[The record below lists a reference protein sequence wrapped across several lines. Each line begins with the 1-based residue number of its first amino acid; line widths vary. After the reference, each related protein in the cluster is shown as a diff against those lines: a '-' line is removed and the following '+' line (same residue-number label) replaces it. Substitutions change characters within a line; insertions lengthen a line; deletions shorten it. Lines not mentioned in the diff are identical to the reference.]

1 MRDFII
7 NPKDIIRV
15 EICKELTEINE
26 SCKLVYK
33 PGDTIVSNSYLFG
46 LFKTTSVVKE
56 FIYDYFNPVIS
67 KFIKNVTISELMDHY
82 GGEKSFKE
90 LYVINE
96 DGIIYR
102 KPSVYLIIRGN
113 SWDRRIEKSFNSD
126 QELEDWI
133 NDKLGDLKNNWI
145 RI

>member
-1 MRDFII
+1 MRNFII

-15 EICKELTEINE
+15 EICKEFTEINE
-26 SCKLVYK
+26 NCKLVYK

-56 FIYDYFNPVIS
+56 FIYDYFNPVIN
-67 KFIKNVTISELMDHY
+67 KFIKNVTISELMDYY
-82 GGEKSFKE
+82 GGEESFKE
-90 LYVINE
+90 SYVINE

-102 KPSVYLIIRGN
+102 KPSVCLIIRGG
-113 SWDRRIEKSFNSD
+113 SWDRRIEKSFDSD

-145 RI
+145 RL